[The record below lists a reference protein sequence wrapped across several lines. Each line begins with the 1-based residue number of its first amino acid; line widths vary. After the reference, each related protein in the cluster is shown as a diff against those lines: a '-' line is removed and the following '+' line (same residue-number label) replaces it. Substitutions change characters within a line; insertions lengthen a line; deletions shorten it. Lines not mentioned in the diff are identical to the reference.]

1 MLLPDINDPNRNVLR
16 EMWNRLS
23 ALPGGRRAFSKF
35 VGMAAPYTGTIHAH
49 VEELGRRA
57 DGSGFCKVSLED
69 RRSVRN
75 HLNSIHAIALA
86 NLAEVAGNLALAYT
100 QPDDAR
106 FIVKGF
112 DIEYL
117 KKARGKIT
125 AHGQCPPVPTS
136 ERAEYAVEVVIRDEF
151 ANDLT
156 KATLRTLV
164 GPKRG

>member
-86 NLAEVAGNLALAYT
+86 NLAEVAGNLAPA
-100 QPDDAR
+100 AR
-106 FIVKGF
+106 PRRACSRPPA
-112 DIEYL
+112 
-117 KKARGKIT
+117 ARR
-125 AHGQCPPVPTS
+125 HRWC
-136 ERAEYAVEVVIRDEF
+136 
-151 ANDLT
+151 
-156 KATLRTLV
+156 
-164 GPKRG
+164 RGSRPARPA